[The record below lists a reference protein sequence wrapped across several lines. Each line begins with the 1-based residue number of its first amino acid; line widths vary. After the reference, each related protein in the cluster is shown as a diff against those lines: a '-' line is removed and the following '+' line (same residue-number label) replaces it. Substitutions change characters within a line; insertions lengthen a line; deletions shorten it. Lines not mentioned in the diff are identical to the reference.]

1 MQESVL
7 VYRNSRYLKLAA
19 AAVVVAIVAYV
30 VDSPV
35 GEPNGGTWL
44 GYTLGTIGALLIL
57 WLMWFGMRKR
67 NYGPGKVQLE
77 DWLSAHIYLGLAL
90 VVVATLHT
98 GFQFGINVH
107 TLAYTLMMLVIL
119 SGVFGLYAYVRYPR
133 EMTENRRGVSLNE
146 MMQQIADLDREC
158 SDVAMDLSD
167 EINDIVHSS
176 RENTR
181 LGGGLLRQLSGR
193 DPNCA
198 TTAALNRVQELAT
211 KIGGAEDADAPRD
224 MARLDR
230 MHLRRLIVRLN
241 RKVELL
247 DRARK
252 DIRFQA
258 LMRVWLLFHIPI
270 SFALFAA
277 LLAHVVSVFFYW

>member
-7 VYRNSRYLKLAA
+7 VYRNSRYLKLAV

-57 WLMWFGMRKR
+57 WLMWFGIRKR
-67 NYGPGKVQLE
+67 RYGPGNVQLE

-90 VVVATLHT
+90 IIVATLHT
-98 GFQFGINVH
+98 GFQFGVNVH

-133 EMTENRRGVSLNE
+133 EMTENRRGASLDE

-158 SDVAMDLSD
+158 SDVAMGLSD
-167 EINDIVHSS
+167 EINEIVYSS

-193 DPNCA
+193 DPDCA
-198 TTAALNRVQELAT
+198 TTAALVRVQELAT
-211 KIGGAEDADAPRD
+211 EIGRAEDADAPAD
-224 MARLDR
+224 GR
-230 MHLRRLIVRLN
+230 MQLRRLIVRLN

-270 SFALFAA
+270 SFALIAA

>member
-7 VYRNSRYLKLAA
+7 VYRNSRYLKLAVA
-19 AAVVVAIVAYV
+19 VVVVAIVAYV
-30 VDSPV
+30 VDSPIGV
-35 GEPNGGTWL
+35 PNGGTWL

-67 NYGPGKVQLE
+67 NYGPGNVQLE

-90 VVVATLHT
+90 VIVATLHT

-119 SGVFGLYAYVRYPR
+119 SGVFGLYAYIRYPR

-158 SDVAMDLSD
+158 SDVAMGLSD

-181 LGGGLLRQLSGR
+181 LGGGLLRQLSGH
-193 DPNCA
+193 DPDCA

-211 KIGGAEDADAPRD
+211 KIGGAEDDDAPPD
-224 MARLDR
+224 DRL
-230 MHLRRLIVRLN
+230 HLRSLIVRLN

>member
-7 VYRNSRYLKLAA
+7 VYRNSRYLKLAV
-19 AAVVVAIVAYV
+19 AAVVVAIVAYA

-35 GEPNGGTWL
+35 GVPNGGTWL

-67 NYGPGKVQLE
+67 NYGPGKTQLE

-90 VVVATLHT
+90 IIVATLHT
-98 GFQFGINVH
+98 GFQFALNVH

-119 SGVFGLYAYVRYPR
+119 SGVFGLYAYIRYPR
-133 EMTENRRGVSLNE
+133 EMTANRQGVSLTE

-167 EINDIVHSS
+167 EINDIIHSS

-181 LGGGLLRQLSGR
+181 LGGGLLRQLSGH
-193 DPNCA
+193 DPDCA
-198 TTAALNRVQELAT
+198 TTKALHRVQEVATRIGGDEDADTPRVIAKLNRVH
-211 KIGGAEDADAPRD
+211 I
-224 MARLDR
+224 
-230 MHLRRLIVRLN
+230 RRLIVRLN

>member
-1 MQESVL
+1 MQESIL
-7 VYRNSRYLKLAA
+7 VYRNSRYLKLAVA
-19 AAVVVAIVAYV
+19 VVVVAIVAYV

-35 GEPNGGTWL
+35 GVSNGGTWL

-57 WLMWFGMRKR
+57 WLMWFGIRKR
-67 NYGPGKVQLE
+67 RYGPGNVQLE
-77 DWLSAHIYLGLAL
+77 AWLSAHIYLGLAL
-90 VVVATLHT
+90 VIVATLHT

-133 EMTENRRGVSLNE
+133 EMTENRRGASLDE

-158 SDVAMDLSD
+158 SDVAMGLSD
-167 EINDIVHSS
+167 EINEIVHSS

-193 DPNCA
+193 DPDCA
-198 TTAALNRVQELAT
+198 TTAALVRVQELAT
-211 KIGGAEDADAPRD
+211 EIGGAEDADAPPD
-224 MARLDR
+224 GR

>member
-7 VYRNSRYLKLAA
+7 VYRNSRYLKLAV

-57 WLMWFGMRKR
+57 WLMWFGIRKR
-67 NYGPGKVQLE
+67 RYGPGNVQLE

-90 VVVATLHT
+90 IIVATLHT
-98 GFQFGINVH
+98 GFQFGVNVH

-133 EMTENRRGVSLNE
+133 EMTENRRGASLDE

-158 SDVAMDLSD
+158 SDVAMGLSD
-167 EINDIVHSS
+167 EINEIVHSS

-193 DPNCA
+193 DPDCA
-198 TTAALNRVQELAT
+198 TTAALVRVQELAT
-211 KIGGAEDADAPRD
+211 EIGRAEDADTSPD
-224 MARLDR
+224 DR
-230 MHLRRLIVRLN
+230 MRLRRLIVRLN

-270 SFALFAA
+270 SFALIAA